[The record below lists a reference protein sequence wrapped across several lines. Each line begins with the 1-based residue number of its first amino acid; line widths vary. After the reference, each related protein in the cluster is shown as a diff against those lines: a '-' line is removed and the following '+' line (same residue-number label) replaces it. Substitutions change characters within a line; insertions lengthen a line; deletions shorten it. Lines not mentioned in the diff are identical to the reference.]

1 MNNQLSVL
9 RRSNSKMISVLK
21 ELRLK
26 SFTITDLI
34 KLVFFNSNKYNV
46 EI

>member
-26 SFTITDLI
+26 SFTIKDLI
-34 KLVFFNSNKYNV
+34 KLVFSNSNKYNV
-46 EI
+46 

>member
-1 MNNQLSVL
+1 M
-9 RRSNSKMISVLK
+9 RRGNSKMISVLK

-26 SFTITDLI
+26 SFTIKNLI
-34 KLVFFNSNKYNV
+34 KLGFSNSNKYNV